1 MWNLAEIVKMI
12 DIVKTVTQ
20 IMKDEFKCT
29 VYSDEAL
36 ENFKK
41 PCFFIAAIPVS
52 IPQTTNFM
60 EKHLSI
66 VLTYFQKD
74 SMRNEVHYLDVFD
87 RIQSHF
93 ALGMQVGDR
102 FLHVDRVTPDRVGE
116 EQDILQITIEIIYLE
131 QTGKPESGA
140 EMMEEIEVNGFNGDE
155 TVHDFI
161 DKNS

>member
-66 VLTYFQKD
+66 VLTYFPKD

-116 EQDILQITIEIIYLE
+116 EQDILQITIEFIYME
-131 QTGKPESGA
+131 QVGKKKAPA
-140 EMMEEIEVNGFNGDE
+140 EIMEEVEIRTRMDGERAV
-155 TVHDFI
+155 DFI